1 MSEPSRWGPPGFD
14 AASGPTVPLPTAP
27 RPPAPRPPV
36 PPRPT
41 RQMAP
46 DPTRQMA
53 PQPTRQ
59 MAPAPPAVRDDAY
72 AGHDDRYD
80 DRASVDDRYDD
91 RYDYD
96 DEVRGP
102 RRPGRSRS
110 RGQLFAGV
118 VLVLALIVSVL
129 LGVLTYQALVSVDL
143 ISADPFAS
151 VAGWTSALGSVALGA
166 LGVFLLAVIALVVAR
181 PKALAGVGLF
191 ASVLLPV
198 AAVVVGV
205 WYGGD
210 VLRQNV
216 QNDIEAE
223 SAEAAQAF
231 VEELERNVPDIGP
244 LRDLVR
250 GLAEQS
256 G

>member
-1 MSEPSRWGPPGFD
+1 M
-14 AASGPTVPLPTAP
+14 AP
-27 RPPAPRPPV
+27 MAPH
-36 PPRPT
+36 PT
-41 RQMAP
+41 RQMEP
-46 DPTRQMA
+46 P
-53 PQPTRQ
+53 PP
-59 MAPAPPAVRDDAY
+59 PPAARDDAY
-72 AGHDDRYD
+72 AGYD
-80 DRASVDDRYDD
+80 DRTGDDD

-96 DEVRGP
+96 YEERGSRRDD

-110 RGQLFAGV
+110 RGQLLAGV

-129 LGVLTYQALVSVDL
+129 LGVLTYQSLVSVDL

-151 VAGWTSALGSVALGA
+151 VAGWTSMLGAVALGA

-181 PKALAGVGLF
+181 PKALAGIGLF

-216 QNDIEAE
+216 QNDIQAE
-223 SAEAAQAF
+223 SADAARAF
-231 VEELERNVPDIGP
+231 AEELGRNVPDIGP